1 MKRTLF
7 ATVLALGAIL
17 GSARPA
23 RADCVIESVNTCD
36 RDFGGNS
43 NYYTISIR
51 GWCYMI
57 RAGMCAAL
65 SE

>member
-1 MKRTLF
+1 MRKMIL
-7 ATVLALGAIL
+7 ASALALGAIL

-23 RADCVIESVNTCD
+23 RADCVSEAVSSCD
-36 RDFGGNS
+36 SDFGGAN

-57 RAGMCAAL
+57 RTGMCVAL
-65 SE
+65 DT